1 MPIPIFSD
9 AIDGEDCT
17 WIQATEC
24 AAGRRRRAAFE
35 NVVFKRSAEGSGDVI
50 VQENG
55 IVASETLSA
64 EITTTSNIVTEDG
77 IEINKVRHVTDNLD
91 IAMRRMAKNFKQARN
106 RVRNL
111 KKLIASTELETNE
124 TPDN

>member
-24 AAGRRRRAAFE
+24 AAGRRRRTAFE
-35 NVVFKRSAEGSGDVI
+35 NVIFKRSAEGSGDVT

-64 EITTTSNIVTEDG
+64 EITTTSNIVIEDG

-111 KKLIASTELETNE
+111 KKLVASTELETNE